1 MQPVNNQTSHTTIR
15 EGSDCSDLCKRL
27 HTNITLAFFC
37 VCLFVFFLN
46 GVIIYRLL
54 VLLLGRALVLYYE
67 PLVFFRQEMAQA
79 HCVKGTHSLS
89 CHDVGKIF
97 YLSAHTAAALVLPHC
112 SPIYLTHFSGL
123 FLPPSL
129 HFLCHCFLHLP
140 PTDTPSFLF
149 FCSFTLLSARVSF
162 PFSVNFRL
170 ALSVSAS
177 FEPTSH
183 VGERPLKAE
192 GSSCHR

>member
-1 MQPVNNQTSHTTIR
+1 MQRIVEQ
-15 EGSDCSDLCKRL
+15 L
-27 HTNITLAFFC
+27 HMNITSAF
-37 VCLFVFFLN
+37 LFFLFFFIYLN
-46 GVIIYRLL
+46 GMIIYRLL
-54 VLLLGRALVLYYE
+54 VLLLGRGLVAYYE

-89 CHDVGKIF
+89 CRDVGKIF

-129 HFLCHCFLHLP
+129 HFLCHCFPHLP
-140 PTDTPSFLF
+140 PSTDTATFFF

-162 PFSVNFRL
+162 PFFREL
-170 ALSVSAS
+170 
-177 FEPTSH
+177 PP
-183 VGERPLKAE
+183 RPL
-192 GSSCHR
+192 RQY

>member
-1 MQPVNNQTSHTTIR
+1 M
-15 EGSDCSDLCKRL
+15 
-27 HTNITLAFFC
+27 
-37 VCLFVFFLN
+37 
-46 GVIIYRLL
+46 IIYRLL
-54 VLLLGRALVLYYE
+54 LLLLGGGLVPYYK

-123 FLPPSL
+123 FLPPISP
-129 HFLCHCFLHLP
+129 LP
-140 PTDTPSFLF
+140 PTLPH
-149 FCSFTLLSARVSF
+149 FCPFTLLSARVSF
-162 PFSVNFRL
+162 PFSMNFRL
-170 ALSVSAS
+170 ALSVSTS